1 MTVGVNSRSGRYDK
15 EAGMR
20 VTLLNGAAPDSDAFD
35 SYLERL
41 AGNLRESGNTVSEF
55 KLRDLVIGQCI
66 GCWGCWTKTPGECV
80 FSDDTAKIAR
90 SAVDSDLFLFAS
102 PLVLGFTTSLLKK
115 TIDKMLPLVHP
126 YLAVRAGEIHHRK
139 RYRKYPLLGLL
150 IARES
155 DTDDIDISVV
165 KEIYER
171 VAIELATRLAFF
183 GSTERPAEEVA
194 HEIAGL

>member
-1 MTVGVNSRSGRYDK
+1 
-15 EAGMR
+15 MR

-115 TIDKMLPLVHP
+115 TIDRMLPLVHP